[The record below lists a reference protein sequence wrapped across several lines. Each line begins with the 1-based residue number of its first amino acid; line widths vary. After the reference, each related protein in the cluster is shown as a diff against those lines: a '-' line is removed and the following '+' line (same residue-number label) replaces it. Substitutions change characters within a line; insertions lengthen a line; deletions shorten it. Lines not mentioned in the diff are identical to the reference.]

1 MLKRILY
8 ALVPL
13 AVLLA
18 VSMAACLLGYF
29 LIQAVGDRFTLSKI
43 ISKTTL
49 FLLVLSI
56 FPAMAWLKIGRSDLG
71 FASGERLLKQ
81 IPQGFALGLLTLLPV
96 LLAEYLLG
104 IQSLD
109 PAKQWTAWLITQK
122 MGLALLLSLL
132 ISLIEEPLFRGLLI
146 ASLGRKMPLFA
157 SIAVS
162 ALYYA
167 SLHFLRSHSTISGE
181 QADLSSGFLLLA
193 EAFGNLFNSYNF
205 PDWLALFAVGIFLGI
220 LRTRSPANL
229 GLCIGCHSAWVWQI
243 KMSKTLFDTHHA
255 SPYGFL
261 VGYYDGVI
269 GWLVAGWL
277 TLFLL
282 VYGAAWRIKTRP
294 GRL

>member
-29 LIQAVGDRFTLSKI
+29 LIQAVGDRFSLSKI

-49 FLLVLSI
+49 LFLVLSI
-56 FPAMAWLKIGRSDLG
+56 FPAMAWLKINRSDLG
-71 FASGERLLKQ
+71 FAPGKSLLKQ
-81 IPQGFALGLLTLLPV
+81 IFQGFALGLLTLLPV

-109 PAKQWTAWLITQK
+109 QTKQWTALLIARKT
-122 MGLALLLSLL
+122 GLALLLSLL
-132 ISLIEEPLFRGLLI
+132 ISVIEEPLFRGLLI

-157 SIAVS
+157 AIAIS
-162 ALYYA
+162 AFYYA
-167 SLHFLRSHSTISGE
+167 SLHFLRSHSQVSAE
-181 QADLSSGFLLLA
+181 AANLSSGFGLLA

-205 PDWLALFAVGIFLGI
+205 PDWLALFAVGIFLGV

-243 KMSKTLFDTHHA
+243 KMSKTLFDTHHS

-277 TLFLL
+277 MLFLL
-282 VYGAAWRIKTRP
+282 AYGAYLRSR
-294 GRL
+294 GV

>member
-1 MLKRILY
+1 MLKRIYY

-18 VSMAACLLGYF
+18 VSLLACLLGYL
-29 LIQAVGDRFTLSKI
+29 LIQVAGDRFTLSKV

-49 FLLVLSI
+49 VILVLSI
-56 FPAMAWLKIGRSDLG
+56 FPAMGWLKIGRSDLG
-71 FASGERLLKQ
+71 FAAGNLWLKQ

-96 LLAEYLLG
+96 LSAEYLLG

-109 PAKQWTAWLITQK
+109 PAKEWTALLIARK
-122 MGLALLLSLL
+122 MGLILLLSLL
-132 ISLIEEPLFRGLLI
+132 ISLIEESLFRGLLI

-157 SIAVS
+157 AIAVS

-167 SLHFLRSHSTISGE
+167 SLHFLHSHSQVSGKE
-181 QADLSSGFLLLA
+181 ASLASGFRLLA
-193 EAFGNLFNSYNF
+193 EAFGNLFNGYNF

-220 LRTRSPANL
+220 LRTRASSNL

-243 KMSKTLFDTHHA
+243 KMSKTLFDTHHNA
-255 SPYGFL
+255 EYGFL

-277 TLFLL
+277 ALFLL
-282 VYGAAWRIKTRP
+282 AYGVYLRVRGI
-294 GRL
+294 

>member
-1 MLKRILY
+1 MLKRIFY

-18 VSMAACLLGYF
+18 ASLLACLLGYF
-29 LIQAVGDRFTLSKI
+29 LIQAVGDRFTLSKV

-49 FLLVLSI
+49 CFLVLSI
-56 FPAMAWLKIGRSDLG
+56 FPAMAWLRISRHDLG
-71 FASGERLLKQ
+71 FASGNLWLRQ

-96 LLAEYLLG
+96 LLVEYLLG

-109 PAKQWTAWLITQK
+109 QTKSWTVLAVAQK
-122 MGLALLLSLL
+122 MGLVLLLSLL

-146 ASLGRKMPLFA
+146 ASLRRKMPLFA
-157 SIAVS
+157 AITVS

-167 SLHFLRSHSTISGE
+167 SLHFLRSHSTLSRAE
-181 QADLSSGFLLLA
+181 ADWSSGFRLLA
-193 EAFGNLFNSYNF
+193 EAFGNLFTAYNF

-243 KMSKTLFDTHHA
+243 KMSKTLFDTHHNA
-255 SPYGFL
+255 EYGFL

-282 VYGAAWRIKTRP
+282 VYGVYLRVR
-294 GRL
+294 GV